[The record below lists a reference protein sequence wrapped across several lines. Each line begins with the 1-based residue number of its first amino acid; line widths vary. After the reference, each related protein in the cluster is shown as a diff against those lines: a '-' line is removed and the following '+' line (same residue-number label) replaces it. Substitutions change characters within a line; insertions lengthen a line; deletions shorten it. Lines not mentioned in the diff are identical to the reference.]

1 MLQQVD
7 FYLLQASSKRN
18 PLKVAVQLIEKAW
31 NGGQSVYILCSNQ
44 QQVEQLD
51 QLLWTF
57 KANSFIPHNTL
68 CTDKP
73 NNEPIIIGTEY
84 QAPAS
89 DILLN
94 LSNRQPENPQQCQ
107 RVLEVVAAEEESTIA
122 ARQRYRYYQKLAIEP
137 KTHKL

>member
-7 FYLLQASSKRN
+7 FYLLQANSRRN

-31 NGGQSVYILCSNQ
+31 NGGQSIYILCHNQ

-57 KANSFIPHNTL
+57 KADSFIPHGILNA
-68 CTDKP
+68 D
-73 NNEPIIIGTEY
+73 NSSNESIVIGTEY
-84 QAPAS
+84 QLPVS
-89 DILLN
+89 DVVLN

-122 ARQRYRYYQKLAIEP
+122 ARQRYRYYQKLDIKP
-137 KTHKL
+137 NTHKL